1 MRANVRE
8 MRPPSVRQ
16 TRVRAG
22 RCASTGAV
30 GAVRRLPCD
39 ARSRGLPHNSLR
51 SLRSLRSN
59 RCGKSEVEAR
69 CARGR
74 EPCASRRSRGAPRP
88 ARTRL
93 CTSAGFLRR
102 NETSRCSRQAVPVG
116 GACSVSR
123 PRRRT
128 RCVRCALSAQ
138 TPATSQSW
146 MRAARADRSP
156 ALLAAT
162 DSAPDGH
169 RLPRATAGLVA
180 AKKTGAGAKARSG
193 RSRSASGAP
202 RSAGLAARARSALPP
217 LTRRRCLSVE
227 SAANAASSATGPR
240 DRASQGSRRA
250 APTAP
255 AKRSGLPGRDFAAR
269 TVELHLFFF
278 IVMAALERAPQ
289 QDRNDQRED
298 DHFLEGAGV
307 VRAEAF
313 EQADEHGADRRAR
326 VAGEAA
332 EDRGDESLETDQ
344 ETGVV
349 EDRGRRADQQTR
361 ERADEGRQGEAEL
374 AGAGGG

>member
-1 MRANVRE
+1 MVLR
-8 MRPPSVRQ
+8 
-16 TRVRAG
+16 RVRCWPCVKRKVSARSVGTSKETTTASSVSGRTLRTRRGWKWSAMSVARVDACRVATGGARRCGAAG
-22 RCASTGAV
+22 GARPCVVAV
-30 GAVRRLPCD
+30 GARRCGAAVGARRWRRLRRS
-39 ARSRGLPHNSLR
+39 ARSADSAAMLGLR
-51 SLRSLRSN
+51 SR
-59 RCGKSEVEAR
+59 
-69 CARGR
+69 R
-74 EPCASRRSRGAPRP
+74 E
-88 ARTRL
+88 
-93 CTSAGFLRR
+93 
-102 NETSRCSRQAVPVG
+102 
-116 GACSVSR
+116 
-123 PRRRT
+123 T
-128 RCVRCALSAQ
+128 RCVRCAHSAQ
-138 TPATSQSW
+138 TVATSQLW

-202 RSAGLAARARSALPP
+202 RSAGLAARARSTHPP
-217 LTRRRCLSVE
+217 LTRRRCLSGE

-240 DRASQGSRRA
+240 DRASQGSRRT